1 MLLYT
6 AGFCY
11 QPFSGIFRTIVFSW
25 PTKAAAWV
33 QWWTFKTK
41 KGALKL
47 KNIRKKHLSERV
59 STDGCSPEHTVDCCQ
74 QKYSRRVWN
83 PRSHLVI
90 LNKRR
95 LASMNSTQ
103 FSTTAVTRHAALHC
117 KQKLNNALL
126 SMRKKKWSNM
136 ISFINACIFHNP
148 CYFLTTTSPCLTVIV
163 LHVRCILYK
172 LTDQVNPNS
181 ITDHITSSWTISF

>member
-11 QPFSGIFRTIVFSW
+11 QPFSGIFQTIVFSW

-74 QKYSRRVWN
+74 QKHSRRVWN

-126 SMRKKKWSNM
+126 SMRKKNNQIWFPSSMHVTSTTPVIFLPEPHLALQWLFYMLDVFCINLQIKW
-136 ISFINACIFHNP
+136 I
-148 CYFLTTTSPCLTVIV
+148 LTP
-163 LHVRCILYK
+163 
-172 LTDQVNPNS
+172 
-181 ITDHITSSWTISF
+181 